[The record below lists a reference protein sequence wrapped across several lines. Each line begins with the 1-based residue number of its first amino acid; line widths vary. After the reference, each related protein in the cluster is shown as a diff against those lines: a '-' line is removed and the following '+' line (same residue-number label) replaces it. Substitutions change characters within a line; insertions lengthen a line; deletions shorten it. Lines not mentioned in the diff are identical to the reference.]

1 MVAIWFEMGYSL
13 LSNNKADQGVAMTD
27 AEKEKLDAAKRV
39 YERCIEIRNFEIGQ
53 LTNRNNFLMIFQG
66 VLFAGLVQSVGTYPV
81 VSFMA
86 CITGGLVSWYQTK
99 IAAGAKYWQEHWEA
113 ELRDS
118 EIRLLAILEQ
128 RPDRDPVRLFSQSR
142 EDIREAVKKRLE
154 SGGTG
159 FVMRYLILRKFSV
172 SKVPIQLGVALMG
185 VWSIL
190 LICTVN
196 FGWSISV
203 PDFITGFKH

>member
-1 MVAIWFEMGYSL
+1 
-13 LSNNKADQGVAMTD
+13 MTNV
-27 AEKEKLDAAKRV
+27 EKDKLDAAKRV

-66 VLFAGLVQSVGTYPV
+66 VLFAGLVQSVGAFPV

-86 CITGGLVSWYQTK
+86 CVTGLVVSWYQTK

-118 EIRLLAILEQ
+118 EIRLLTILKQ
-128 RPDRDPVRLFSQSR
+128 RPEIDPVKLFSRKR
-142 EDIREAVKKRLE
+142 EDIRGAVKNRLE
-154 SGGTG
+154 LGGTG
-159 FVMRYLILRKFSV
+159 FVMRYLILQKFSV
-172 SKVPIQLGVALMG
+172 SKVPIQLGIALMAI
-185 VWSIL
+185 WLIL

-203 PDFITGFKH
+203 PVFITGFKH